1 VSYRLVDCGTCVTT
15 NPTPVSVP
23 GVENPVDPKQH
34 LTIKLKKLLQDVEVQ
49 SKYVTHHKEIFS
61 SKTEELPLI

>member
-1 VSYRLVDCGTCVTT
+1 MSYRLVDCGTCVTT

-49 SKYVTHHKEIFS
+49 SKYVILMFIGPCIFVVV
-61 SKTEELPLI
+61 ED